1 MSLFDKFKRK
11 SDKGVVQSGK
21 VTAKK
26 DLTLT
31 ELKQQ
36 TGAKT
41 AAAETTLAEGQSKL
55 AKKAAS
61 ENTQQAYRVL
71 LHPLVSE
78 KGSYAAAMG
87 KYFFAVSARANK
99 FEIKKAVHALY
110 GVSPI
115 KVNVVSLPG
124 KDVRYGKS
132 RGRTSDQKKAIVTL
146 KKGETIQVYEG
157 V

>member
-11 SDKGVVQSGK
+11 SAKGVVQSGK
-21 VTAKK
+21 VMAKK
-26 DLTLT
+26 EMTLT

-36 TGAKT
+36 SGVGAS
-41 AAAETTLAEGQSKL
+41 ANETTLAEGQ
-55 AKKAAS
+55 ARTVKKSAS

-71 LHPLVSE
+71 LRPLVTE
-78 KGSYAAAMG
+78 KGSYAASQG

-110 GVSPI
+110 GVTPV
-115 KVNVVSLPG
+115 KVNIISLPG
-124 KDVRYGKS
+124 KNVRYGKS

-146 KKGETIQVYEG
+146 TKGETIQVYEG